1 MGKTGN
7 MRRRARVDEPVASI
21 AHRVGV
27 SEPTAGSAKMV
38 GLSPKPSRRRQPN
51 SDVLTPYEATT
62 VPLPDDDC
70 MNWRTEQR
78 HTVASACAGLWG

>member
-21 AHRVGV
+21 PHHVGV

-38 GLSPKPSRRRQPN
+38 GLSPEPPGVRQPV
-51 SDVLTPYEATT
+51 SDALDPYEGT
-62 VPLPDDDC
+62 
-70 MNWRTEQR
+70 
-78 HTVASACAGLWG
+78 AGLCSTTTAGTGVSSSTPRCGST

>member
-1 MGKTGN
+1 VGKTGN

-21 AHRVGV
+21 AHHVGV

-38 GLSPKPSRRRQPN
+38 GLSPELPRRRQPN
-51 SDVLTPYEATT
+51 SDVLAPYEATT

-70 MNWRTEQR
+70 RNWRTEQR
-78 HTVASACAGLWG
+78 HTAARACAGLWG